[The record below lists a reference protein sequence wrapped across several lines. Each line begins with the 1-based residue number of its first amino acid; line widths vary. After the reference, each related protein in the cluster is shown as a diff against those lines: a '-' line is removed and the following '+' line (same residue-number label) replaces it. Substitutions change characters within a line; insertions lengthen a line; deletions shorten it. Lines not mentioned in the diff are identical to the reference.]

1 MAVELR
7 KKSIV
12 FFLADSSRVAAWA
25 AVLQRHL
32 AMESVGV
39 DRSTSAKRNEGRL
52 DRYYDTASL
61 ALFSLSLSLCH
72 SLSLSLSLSA
82 NLSVRPSVCLS
93 VCPWLGRSLFESPT
107 NNQRGR
113 PVNKIEKK
121 RPAASLS
128 CHLTGHILET
138 NLEPNRKDFD
148 RPWLRRKVGFFFCVG
163 RVNWKRLR

>member
-61 ALFSLSLSLCH
+61 ALFSLSLSLSLSF
-72 SLSLSLSLSA
+72 SLSLSPPIC
-82 NLSVRPSVCLS
+82 LSVRPSVCPS
-93 VCPWLGRSLFESPT
+93 VPGSAALFLNRRPIISAAGRSIKLKKK
-107 NNQRGR
+107 GR
-113 PVNKIEKK
+113 PPHF
-121 RPAASLS
+121 PA
-128 CHLTGHILET
+128 T
-138 NLEPNRKDFD
+138 
-148 RPWLRRKVGFFFCVG
+148 
-163 RVNWKRLR
+163 

>member
-82 NLSVRPSVCLS
+82 NLSVLPSVCLS

-121 RPAASLS
+121 GRPPHFPA
-128 CHLTGHILET
+128 T
-138 NLEPNRKDFD
+138 
-148 RPWLRRKVGFFFCVG
+148 
-163 RVNWKRLR
+163 

>member
-61 ALFSLSLSLCH
+61 ALFSLSLSLSLSF
-72 SLSLSLSLSA
+72 SLSLSLRQSVCPSVR
-82 NLSVRPSVCLS
+82 LSVRLS
-93 VCPWLGRSLFESPT
+93 LA
-107 NNQRGR
+107 R
-113 PVNKIEKK
+113 P
-121 RPAASLS
+121 LS
-128 CHLTGHILET
+128 
-138 NLEPNRKDFD
+138 F
-148 RPWLRRKVGFFFCVG
+148 
-163 RVNWKRLR
+163 